1 MRSVTLKQLRALAAV
16 ERTGAIT
23 AAANELAVT
32 PPAVT
37 AQIQLLER
45 IVGLPVLERVG
56 ATFRPTVAG
65 RELLDAA
72 ARIEQ
77 ALAECGGA
85 LAALKSLDTGQVS
98 VGVVS
103 TAKYFAPHALA
114 AFARANP
121 RIDLKLVVGN
131 RAEIIAG
138 LERLDLDVAIMG
150 RPPEQL
156 DVEAE
161 AIGEHPHVVV
171 ADPAHPLAGRRAIP
185 AAVIARERLISRED
199 GSGTRAL
206 TERLFDSLDE
216 RPRYALEMGSNETIK
231 QAVIAGLGIS
241 LISAHTVAAEV
252 ADGRLSILDVT
263 GLPIIREWYVV
274 RMRGKRFLPA
284 ARRLHA
290 FLKEEANR
298 FLPVVPGLQRA
309 TPQPAPLPPRPARE
323 PEPPLRRRARN

>member
-1 MRSVTLKQLRALAAV
+1 MCAMRSITLKQLRAIAAV
-16 ERTGAIT
+16 DRTGSIT
-23 AAANELAVT
+23 AAANEIAVT

-45 IVGLPVLERVG
+45 LVGLPVLERVG
-56 ATFRPTVAG
+56 AVFRPTSAG
-65 RELLDAA
+65 RELLDAT

-77 ALAECGGA
+77 ALAECGAA
-85 LAALKSLDTGQVS
+85 LAAMKSEDRGQVS

-121 RIDLKLVVGN
+121 LIDLKLVVGN

-150 RPPEQL
+150 RPPEEL

-171 ADPAHPLAGRRAIP
+171 AHPEHPLVGRRSIPP
-185 AAVIARERLISRED
+185 AALAGERLISREE

-206 TERLFDSLDE
+206 TERLFESVAAQ
-216 RPRYALEMGSNETIK
+216 PRYALEMGSNETIK

-252 ADGRLSILDVT
+252 ADGRLTMLDVE
-263 GLPIIREWYVV
+263 GLPIVRQWFVV

-284 ARRLHA
+284 SRRLHA
-290 FLKEEANR
+290 FLKEETNR
-298 FLPVVPGLQRA
+298 FLPAVVGLR
-309 TPQPAPLPPRPARE
+309 PQP
-323 PEPPLRRRARN
+323 RARVAARK

>member
-1 MRSVTLKQLRALAAV
+1 MRSVTLKQLRALVAV

-56 ATFRPTVAG
+56 STFRPTVAG
-65 RELLDAA
+65 RELLDACT
-72 ARIEQ
+72 RIEL

-85 LAALKSLDTGQVS
+85 LAALKSLDAGQVA

-150 RPPEQL
+150 RPPEEL

-161 AIGEHPHVVV
+161 AIGEHPHVVI

-185 AAVIARERLISRED
+185 AAVIAGERLISRED

-252 ADGRLSILDVT
+252 ADGRLRILDVT
-263 GLPIIREWYVV
+263 GLPIVRQWYVV

-298 FLPVVPGLQRA
+298 FLPVVPGLQA
-309 TPQPAPLPPRPARE
+309 TEPQ
-323 PEPPLRRRARN
+323 RRRARN

>member
-1 MRSVTLKQLRALAAV
+1 MRSVTLKQLRALSAV

-45 IVGLPVLERVG
+45 LVGLPVLERVG
-56 ATFRPTVAG
+56 STFRPTVAG
-65 RELLDAA
+65 RELLEAA

-85 LAALKSLDTGQVS
+85 LDALKSLDVGQVA

-150 RPPEQL
+150 RPPEAL

-161 AIGEHPHVVV
+161 AIGDHPHVVI

-185 AAVIARERLISRED
+185 PATIAGERLISRED

-206 TERLFDSLDE
+206 TERLFDSLDR

-252 ADGRLSILDVT
+252 ADGRLSILDVA
-263 GLPIIREWYVV
+263 GLPIVRQWYVV

-284 ARRLHA
+284 ARRLHV

-298 FLPVVPGLQRA
+298 FLPVVPGLDGA
-309 TPQPAPLPPRPARE
+309 E
-323 PEPPLRRRARN
+323 PVRRRARN

>member
-23 AAANELAVT
+23 AAAGELAVT

-150 RPPEQL
+150 RPPEEL

-309 TPQPAPLPPRPARE
+309 TPQPAPPPPRPARE

>member
-56 ATFRPTVAG
+56 AAFRPTVAG

-150 RPPEQL
+150 RPPEEL

-185 AAVIARERLISRED
+185 AAVIARERLISREE

-309 TPQPAPLPPRPARE
+309 APQTAPPPPRPTRE
-323 PEPPLRRRARN
+323 PEPPVRRRARN

>member
-23 AAANELAVT
+23 AAASELAVT

-56 ATFRPTVAG
+56 AAFRPTAAG
-65 RELLDAA
+65 AELLDAT

-77 ALAECGGA
+77 ALADCGAA
-85 LAALKSLDTGQVS
+85 LAALKGLDQGQVA

-131 RAEIIAG
+131 RADIIAG

-150 RPPEQL
+150 RPPEAL

-161 AIGEHPHVVV
+161 AIGEHPHVVI
-171 ADPAHPLAGRRAIP
+171 ADPGHPLVGRRAIP
-185 AAVIARERLISRED
+185 PTAIAGARLISREE

-206 TERLFDSLDE
+206 TERLFESIE
-216 RPRYALEMGSNETIK
+216 ARPHYALEMGSNETIK
-231 QAVIAGLGIS
+231 QAVMAGLGIS
-241 LISAHTVAAEV
+241 LISAHTVAAEI
-252 ADGRLSILDVT
+252 ADGRLAILDVA
-263 GLPIIREWYVV
+263 GLPIVRQWFVV

-284 ARRLHA
+284 ARRLHD
-290 FLKEEANR
+290 FLKSEAHR
-298 FLPVVPGLQRA
+298 FLPPVPGLSES
-309 TPQPAPLPPRPARE
+309 PRRVA
-323 PEPPLRRRARN
+323 RARK